1 MSMIVNRRDLDFL
14 LYEVLGLGALL
25 QAPRYQGHD
34 RASVAAVLDLAQ
46 RIAEA
51 AFAPCAAKLDATEPR
66 LKDGRVALIP
76 EVAVALRAHAEA
88 GFFAAGFPAE
98 LGGLQLPQVVTL
110 LAGGLF
116 SCANP
121 GIASYPFLTI
131 AAANLIAAHGSPEQK
146 ARFLPPML
154 QGRWF
159 GTMCLSEPQAGSS
172 LADIATRAIPTPDGR
187 YRIQGAKMWISGG
200 EQEIS
205 ENIVH
210 LVLAKIPGGPPGVKG
225 ISLFIVPKRRLD
237 DRGAPG
243 EGNNVTLVGL
253 NHKMGHRGTTNTLLN
268 FGEAGDCL
276 GELVGEPHQGLAC
289 MFHMMNEARIGVGY
303 GAAMSGLA
311 GFLYSLDYARSRP
324 QGRRPQ
330 DKDPATPPVMI
341 VEHTDVKRLL
351 MAQKAYV
358 EGAIGLLAHCA
369 FLLDLQ
375 QVTEDPKARARLSR
389 LLDLL
394 TPIAKSWP
402 SEFCLEANKHAIQV
416 LGGAGYT
423 RDHPVERFYRD
434 NRLNAIHEG
443 THGVQAI
450 DLLGRKVAVAEGAA
464 LSDFIGDTE
473 RTAEQAL
480 HTPDLWRHAAEL
492 RRAVSVLK
500 TTTERVLAHPGAERR
515 LANATLYLDAFGHV
529 AIAWI
534 WLRQALAAVDGQ
546 ARGDGADTAFY
557 QGKLAAC
564 RFFYRHE
571 LPKVFAQL
579 AVVARLDDTCLT
591 TTPDQFIG
599 C

>member
-1 MSMIVNRRDLDFL
+1 MIVNRRDQDFL
-14 LYEVLGLGALL
+14 LYEVLGLQTLL

-34 RASVAAVLDLAQ
+34 RTSVAAVLDLAQ
-46 RIAEA
+46 RIAEET
-51 AFAPCAAKLDATEPR
+51 FAPCAAKLDAQEPR
-66 LKDGRVALIP
+66 LEDGRVALIP
-76 EVAVALRAHAEA
+76 EVAVALQAHAEA
-88 GFFAAGFPAE
+88 GFFAAGFDAE
-98 LGGLQLPQVVTL
+98 LGGLQLPGVVAL
-110 LAGGLF
+110 MASGMF
-116 SCANP
+116 NCANP
-121 GIASYPFLTI
+121 GIASYPSLTI

-172 LADIATRAIPTPDGR
+172 LADITTRAIPTPDGR
-187 YRIQGAKMWISGG
+187 HRIQGTKMWISGG

-205 ENIVH
+205 ETIVH

-225 ISLFIVPKRRLD
+225 ISLFIVPKHRVGPD
-237 DRGAPG
+237 GALG
-243 EGNNVTLVGL
+243 ERNNVTLVGL
-253 NHKMGHRGTTNTLLN
+253 NHKMGHRGTANTLLN
-268 FGEAGDCL
+268 FGEAGDCR
-276 GELVGEPHQGLAC
+276 GELVGEPHQGLAY

-311 GFLYSLDYARSRP
+311 GFLYSLDYARARP

-330 DKDPATPPVMI
+330 DKDPAAPPVMI
-341 VEHTDVKRLL
+341 VEHADVKRLL
-351 MAQKAYV
+351 MTQKAYV

-375 QVTEDPKARARLSR
+375 QVAEDPDERVRLSR

-402 SEFCLEANKHAIQV
+402 AEFCLEANKHAIQV

-450 DLLGRKVAVAEGAA
+450 DLLGRKAALAEGAA
-464 LSDFIGDTE
+464 LADFIDEIE

-500 TTTERVLAHPGAERR
+500 FTTERVLEHPGAERR

-529 AIAWI
+529 AVAWT
-534 WLRQALAAVDGQ
+534 WLRQALAA
-546 ARGDGADTAFY
+546 ARGLAKGETADAAFY
-557 QGKLAAC
+557 AGKLAAC
-564 RFFYRHE
+564 RFFYRYE
-571 LPKVFAQL
+571 LPKVFAQFAL
-579 AVVARLDDTCLT
+579 VARLDDTCLT
-591 TTPDQFIG
+591 TTPEQFTG